1 MRQLGRGCLHPLSL
15 LLTKSNVFGFH
26 RSGYDNLVLAHK
38 WDAAGNFSVFYL
50 LSKAVTVTLEKA
62 QNMSFM

>member
-1 MRQLGRGCLHPLSL
+1 